1 MDGAEFDELVDFFD
15 GMVRTNW
22 LSEIHRKLKV
32 ESGSWANKAVAD
44 IGCGTGRL
52 LLRGILEANE
62 LVGVD
67 LSEGMVERANELFQ
81 AKGASDKAKAVVGD
95 AMDLPLASHYYDI
108 VFSTCVLFLLPNP
121 QQGINELSRI
131 LKPSGTLLLLNPGP
145 EMDRTAA
152 EAYANTHKFSELESM
167 YLQKWA
173 TVSERRHRKSEK
185 QLNEMLLTAGFDG
198 MVHHPVLNGLG
209 FISKG
214 RIS

>member
-67 LSEGMVERANELFQ
+67 LSAGMVQRANELFQ
-81 AKGASDKAKAVVGD
+81 AEGASDKAKAFVGD
-95 AMDLPLASHYYDI
+95 AMDLPLASHHYDI

-131 LKPSGTLLLLNPGP
+131 LKPTGTLLLLNPGP
-145 EMDRTAA
+145 EMDRSAA
-152 EAYANTHKFSELESM
+152 EAYAKTHKFSELESM

-173 TVSERRHRKSEK
+173 MVSERRHRKSEK
-185 QLNEMLLTAGFDG
+185 QLNEMLLTAGVDG
-198 MVHHPVLNGLG
+198 MIHHPVLNGLG

-214 RIS
+214 TIS